1 MSLFNSVSVRKPK
14 RNVFDLSHDRKM
26 TLNMGELVP
35 ILCEEVVPGD
45 SFRIRAETFIR
56 MAPMIAPVMHNVNV
70 YTHFSS
76 YLTVWFGTV
85 SRNL

>member
-1 MSLFNSVSVRKPK
+1 
-14 RNVFDLSHDRKM
+14 
-26 TLNMGELVP
+26 MGELVP

-85 SRNL
+85 SGIYNRW